1 MKEVT
6 PIGTRKSDHI
16 RINLQEDVRSGLT
29 SGLENYHFIHHAL
42 PEINLKD
49 VNPSVSLFGKVVTA
63 PILISSMTGGTQE
76 AYAINKVLAIAA
88 QEAHIAM
95 GVGSQRI
102 ALEHSELAYTFK
114 IRPQAPDIL
123 LFANIGAIQLN
134 YGNGVEDCQRAVDM
148 IEADALI
155 LHFNALQ
162 EALQTDGETQF
173 AGLINKVDRVC
184 HTLSVPVIA
193 KEVGWGFSKQ
203 DISLL
208 AQAGVSAIDVAG
220 AGGTSWSQVE
230 MYRAENDTQ
239 RELAA
244 SFADWGIPTV
254 DTIQNTLTTAPELI
268 ILASGGLRNGVDIA
282 KCLALGATLGG
293 MAGPFLKTAKQSV
306 DETLKLINL
315 IKQEIMVCMFA
326 SGSKTV
332 IQLRQDKLEHK
343 NT

>member
-6 PIGTRKSDHI
+6 PIGIRKSDHI
-16 RINLQEDVRSGLT
+16 RINLQEDVHSGLT

-42 PEINLKD
+42 PEINLSEVD
-49 VNPSVSLFGKVVTA
+49 PSVSIFGKLVKA

-76 AYAINKVLAIAA
+76 AYAINQVLASAA
-88 QEAHIAM
+88 QETQVAM
-95 GVGSQRI
+95 GIGSQRI
-102 ALEHSELAYTFK
+102 ALEHPELAYTFK
-114 IRPQAPDIL
+114 IRQQAPNIL

-134 YGNGVEDCQRAVDM
+134 YGYGVEECQRAVDM

-162 EALQTDGETQF
+162 EALQTDGQTQF
-173 AGLINKVDRVC
+173 AGLIKKVERVC
-184 HTLSVPVIA
+184 HALSVPVIA

-203 DISLL
+203 DLSLL

-230 MYRAENDTQ
+230 MYRAENDTH

-254 DTIQNTLTTAPELI
+254 EAIQNTLAIAPDLI
-268 ILASGGLRNGVDIA
+268 IIASGRLTQRDGCRQVPFFRRN
-282 KCLALGATLGG
+282 LGWHGWTIS
-293 MAGPFLKTAKQSV
+293 KYCQT
-306 DETLKLINL
+306 I
-315 IKQEIMVCMFA
+315 
-326 SGSKTV
+326 SG
-332 IQLRQDKLEHK
+332 QDDRL
-343 NT
+343 N